1 MLRNVF
7 IYFLGVE
14 CNFEILE
21 RNLFDHWTATC
32 PRFFDKK
39 DESWCCI
46 DVEARK
52 SYCCDLETFVQKTGV
67 GVFLPLIIAGVH
79 AAYLASAAA
88 AVPGIAVVKALP
100 MEVRYYIPFFVL
112 IFLHFSLVANL
123 LTVSETNLRYT
134 WDLYVSVTQVF
145 VADIQTPVVQVIQSP
160 ANIPPGYTSQPTQNI
175 PTSYTSQPTQNYV
188 PPYPMGST
196 AMPQP
201 PPYTD
206 EAYAKQAP
214 YNPAYL
220 PSQ

>member
-1 MLRNVF
+1 MSRLEVALLL
-7 IYFLGVE
+7 ICLHAGYVYGVE

-67 GVFLPLIIAGVH
+67 GVFLPLIIAGV
-79 AAYLASAAA
+79 
-88 AVPGIAVVKALP
+88 GIIAILSCCISCFCCSCCP
-100 MEVRYYIPFFVL
+100 WYRRRQGTTYG
-112 IFLHFSLVANL
+112 N
-123 LTVSETNLRYT
+123 
-134 WDLYVSVTQVF
+134 
-145 VADIQTPVVQVIQSP
+145 IQTPVVQVIQSP